1 MAFKNMSYVLEHFL
15 EKLPEEWIRMSHKK
29 KKRQFE
35 EPLVSS
41 SVCYK

>member
-29 KKRQFE
+29 KAIRRAFDII
-35 EPLVSS
+35 
-41 SVCYK
+41 